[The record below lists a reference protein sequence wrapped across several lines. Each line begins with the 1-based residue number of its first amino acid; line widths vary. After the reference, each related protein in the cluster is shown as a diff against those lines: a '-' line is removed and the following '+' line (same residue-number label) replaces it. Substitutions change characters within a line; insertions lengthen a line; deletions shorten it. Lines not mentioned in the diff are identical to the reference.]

1 MKGIM
6 LAAGKSTR
14 TYPHTITRPKPL
26 LKLLDKTIIE
36 YNLSQLSGVID
47 ELCVVVG
54 YKKEMITSLL
64 KNECEGIKIKYIE
77 QKEQLGTGHALL
89 QCKEFIAN
97 EEKFIVMG
105 SDDLFSKAD
114 IKRGAAE
121 DNAVMVSRVKNPE
134 DYGTIELTGDRL
146 VAIHEKVAN
155 PQTDLA
161 NTGFYVLSA
170 DVFSE
175 LEKIRVSVRGEIELT
190 DGINNL
196 AQNTNVKVVT
206 IEDLWFPI
214 TYPWNILEANI
225 LMLNMLDRF
234 ENKGTIEANVTIKG
248 DIHVGEG
255 TVIKSGSYIE
265 GPVFIGKNCQ
275 IGPFAHI
282 RKDTVIGDNCEL
294 GKMELYDV
302 LVMNNTTGKHTGY
315 AAHSII
321 GENVNLGANTIT
333 ADYRHDGG
341 NHITLIKDKKID
353 TNRRKLGAFIG
364 DNVHTGIGTLIYP
377 GRKLWPGTS
386 TLPGEI
392 VKIDKLG

>member
-26 LKLLDKTIIE
+26 LKLLDRTIIE
-36 YNLSQLSGVID
+36 YNLSQLAGIID

-54 YKKEMITSLL
+54 YKKEMIVSLL
-64 KNECEGIKIKYIE
+64 KDEYEGIKIHYIE

-89 QCKEFIAN
+89 QCKDFIDK

-114 IKRGAAE
+114 IRRCVEK
-121 DNAVMVSRVKNPE
+121 DNAVMVSRVSNPE
-134 DYGTIELTGDRL
+134 DYGTIESNEHTLTK
-146 VAIHEKVAN
+146 IHEKVSN

-161 NTGFYVLSA
+161 NTGFYVLSNA
-170 DVFSE
+170 VFDE
-175 LEKIRVSVRGEIELT
+175 LERVKVSERGEIELT
-190 DGINNL
+190 DGINSL
-196 AQNTNVKVVT
+196 GRKAGVNVVA
-206 IEDLWFPI
+206 IEDFWLPV

-225 LMLNMLDRF
+225 LMLKRLGRF
-234 ENKGTIEANVTIKG
+234 ENKGTVEENVTIKG
-248 DIHVGEG
+248 HVHIGEG
-255 TVIKSGSYIE
+255 SVIRSGSYIE
-265 GPVFIGKNCQ
+265 GPVFIGSNCR

-282 RKDTVIGDNCEL
+282 RNDTVIGDNCEL

-302 LVMNNTTGKHTGY
+302 LVMNNTTGKHIGY

-321 GENVNLGANTIT
+321 GEHVNLGANTIT

-341 NHITLIKDKKID
+341 NHITLIKDKKVD

-377 GRKLWPGTS
+377 GRKMWPGTS
-386 TLPGEI
+386 SLPGEI
-392 VKIDKLG
+392 VKVDKVG

>member
-14 TYPHTITRPKPL
+14 TYPHTLTRPKPL
-26 LKLLDKTIIE
+26 LKLLDKTIVE
-36 YNLSQLSGVID
+36 YNLSQLKHNVD
-47 ELCVVVG
+47 ELCMVVG
-54 YKKEMITSLL
+54 YKQEMIRSLL
-64 KNECEGIKIKYIE
+64 KDHHDGINITYIE

-89 QCKEFIAN
+89 QCKEFIGKD
-97 EEKFIVMG
+97 EKFIVMG

-114 IKRGAAE
+114 INKCAAE
-121 DNAVMVSRVKNPE
+121 DNAVMVSRVGNPE
-134 DYGTIELTGDRL
+134 DYGTIELLGKKLIR
-146 VAIHEKVAN
+146 IHEKVAN

-161 NTGFYVLSA
+161 NTGFYVLSS
-170 DVFSE
+170 DIFSE
-175 LEKIRVSVRGEIELT
+175 LDRVGESERGEIELT
-190 DGINNL
+190 DAINTL
-196 AQNTNVKVVT
+196 ASKVNVRVVS
-206 IEDLWFPI
+206 IEDLWFPV

-225 LMLNMLDRF
+225 VILERLGRF
-234 ENKGTIEANVTIKG
+234 ENNGTIEDNVSIKG
-248 DIHVGEG
+248 DVHISEG

-265 GPVFIGKNCQ
+265 GPVYIGKNCR
-275 IGPFAHI
+275 IGPHAHI
-282 RKDTVIGDNCEL
+282 RKDTIIGDNCEL

-302 LVMNNTTGKHTGY
+302 LVMNNTTGKHIGY

-341 NHITLIKDKKID
+341 SHVTLIKDKKVD
-353 TNRRKLGAFIG
+353 TKRRKLGAFLG

-392 VKIDKLG
+392 VKADKLG